1 MDRLK
6 NKDRILVNTC
16 FKFYLGKLFPHIF
29 NSLIVKDDI
38 LYCNVKKEYLS
49 FFLAFLK
56 QHTFADFK
64 QLMDIWGVDLFK
76 GKDRFEV
83 NYMLNSLK
91 YNFRLIVRITTDAEE
106 SVDSVVSIYRSA
118 GWLERETYDMF
129 GVIFNE
135 NGDLRRILT
144 DYGSEGHPL
153 RKDFPVNG
161 YGEIRFDH
169 ELKRIVFEPSGFIEE
184 SRTFNML
191 KDWIAEE

>member
-1 MDRLK
+1 
-6 NKDRILVNTC
+6 
-16 FKFYLGKLFPHIF
+16 
-29 NSLIVKDDI
+29 
-38 LYCNVKKEYLS
+38 
-49 FFLAFLK
+49 
-56 QHTFADFK
+56 
-64 QLMDIWGVDLFK
+64 
-76 GKDRFEV
+76 
-83 NYMLNSLK
+83 MLNSLK

>member
-1 MDRLK
+1 MSILK
-6 NKDRILVNTC
+6 NKERILANTYC
-16 FKFYLGKLFPHIF
+16 QFYIGKLFPHIF
-29 NSLIVKDDI
+29 NSLILKDDI
-38 LYCNVKKEYLS
+38 LYCNIKKEYLL
-49 FFLAFLK
+49 FFLNFLK
-56 QHTFADFK
+56 LHTFTDFK

-91 YNFRLIVRITTDAEE
+91 YNIRTIVKITTDSDE
-106 SVDSVVSIYRSA
+106 SVDSVVECFKSA

-129 GVIFNE
+129 GIIFNG

-161 YGEIRFDH
+161 YGEIRYDH

-184 SRTFNML
+184 SRTFNIL
-191 KDWIAEE
+191 TDWIAEE